1 MPPYELESGGNK
13 LLGGKM
19 ECPRN
24 QEIFPPSDL
33 GALPCYEF
41 KQASPSWQLQSNGAR
56 ETVFPFFISACRT
69 DYQKYVH
76 NVLLLAKTDFWTWT
90 HSVLPI

>member
-1 MPPYELESGGNK
+1 MIMPPYELESGGNK

-41 KQASPSWQLQSNGAR
+41 KQASPS
-56 ETVFPFFISACRT
+56 
-69 DYQKYVH
+69 
-76 NVLLLAKTDFWTWT
+76 
-90 HSVLPI
+90 